1 MLTGQGTFAPGQR
14 LHRVHPEAA
23 TDMGRVFF
31 FWDVMVI
38 LYDFMVIYIV
48 LMMINGDLYALI
60 W

>member
-23 TDMGRVFF
+23 TDMGRVF